1 MLGPLFSTVLNM
13 SITASVVILVILPVQ
28 RLLKGSSKVISYALW
43 AVVLFR
49 LLCPFSLP
57 APFSLLSLF
66 QTSATETG
74 QMAYLP
80 APSTEQVPLPAPTPS
95 TEEAPLP
102 DAPSPADNSP
112 RFDWMEGASILWA
125 AGVVGM
131 AGYSLVQLIR
141 LRKRLVGALPL
152 DRTLRLADHID
163 TPFVLGLFRPK
174 IYLPSHL
181 SGQEQALIVCHERHH
196 IRRGDPILRTVAY
209 AALCLHWF
217 NPLVWLA
224 FRLSGRD
231 MEMCCDEAVIRE
243 LGPEVRADYSA
254 CLLRFSAKGSL
265 HFSAPLAFGEG
276 DAKER
281 IENIMTPRKKL
292 PLAAAAAV
300 GLCLLLT
307 ACLGANPQNAAET
320 QTTGTTDPSAVSY
333 ISPGAPSL
341 QSQLETYL
349 KLMCNQAYSPYY
361 EDLRYEMSRYQESRD
376 GDAFTATFLWTMYNQ
391 DNSGFSNTGE
401 TESNFQLQATGQLTD
416 GILSTIEVMADIS
429 PTGPDAYN
437 IPLADLF
444 PNAGSPVTLTGQIH
458 GYDLTPGARTLS
470 FDPMFLLT
478 AENDAALL
486 QDLGID
492 PDSLPNGYTFYDL
505 LHQITT
511 YPIADT
517 VRCQTFVAPEDSPWT
532 LQETTLDQLI
542 QTLGTNTFAYDITV
556 EDGQVTAISE
566 HYVP

>member
-1 MLGPLFSTVLNM
+1 MLSTLFSAVLNM
-13 SITASVVILVILPVQ
+13 SITASVVILVVLLAR
-28 RLLKGSSKVISYALW
+28 RLLKGLPKVISYALW
-43 AVVLFR
+43 AVVFFR

-66 QTSATETG
+66 QTAATETG

-80 APSTEQVPLPAPTPS
+80 APSTEQISLPAPAPS
-95 TEEAPLP
+95 SEEVPLP
-102 DAPSPADNSP
+102 DAPSPADNTS

-125 AGVVGM
+125 AGVAGTV
-131 AGYSLVQLIR
+131 GYSLVQLIR

-181 SGQEQALIVCHERHH
+181 SDQEQAFIVCHERHH

-224 FRLSGRD
+224 FRQSGRD
-231 MEMCCDEAVIRE
+231 MEMCCDEAVIQE
-243 LGPEVRADYSA
+243 LGPQVRADYST

-292 PLAAAAAV
+292 PLAAAAAIC
-300 GLCLLLT
+300 LCLLLT

-320 QTTGTTDPSAVSY
+320 QNTGTTDPSAVSY

-349 KLMCNQAYSPYY
+349 KLVCNQAYSPYY
-361 EDLRYEMSRYQESRD
+361 EDLRYEMSSYQESRD
-376 GDAFTATFLWTMYNQ
+376 GDTFTATFLWTMYNQ

-429 PTGPDAYN
+429 PTGPAAYN
-437 IPLADLF
+437 IPLSDLF
-444 PNAGSPVTLTGQIH
+444 PKTGAPMTLIGQVW
-458 GYDLTPGARTLS
+458 GYELEPNARTLS
-470 FDPMFLLT
+470 VNPMFLLT
-478 AENDAALL
+478 AADNADLL

-492 PDSLPNGYTFYDL
+492 PNRLPKGYAFYDPDQ
-505 LHQITT
+505 QITT

-517 VRCQTFVAPEDSPWT
+517 VQCQTLAADENGQWA
-532 LQETTLDQLI
+532 LQETTLDELTK
-542 QTLGTNTFAYDITV
+542 TLGATTFAYVITV
-556 EDGQVTAISE
+556 ENGQVTAIAE
-566 HYVP
+566 HYIP

>member
-1 MLGPLFSTVLNM
+1 MLSTLFSAVLNM
-13 SITASVVILVILPVQ
+13 SITASVVILVVLPVQ
-28 RLLKGSSKVISYALW
+28 RLLKGSPKVISYALW

-49 LLCPFSLP
+49 LLCPFSLS

-66 QTSATETG
+66 QTTATETG
-74 QMAYLP
+74 QIAYLP

-102 DAPSPADNSP
+102 DAPSPVDNSP
-112 RFDWMEGASILWA
+112 RLDWMEGASILWA

-181 SGQEQALIVCHERHH
+181 SDQEQAFIVCHERHH

-231 MEMCCDEAVIRE
+231 MEMCCDEAVIQE
-243 LGPEVRADYSA
+243 LGPQVRADYSA

-300 GLCLLLT
+300 CLCLLLT
-307 ACLGANPQNAAET
+307 ACLGANPQKSAEN
-320 QTTGTTDPSAVSY
+320 QDAGANDPIAVSY
-333 ISPGAPSL
+333 IAPAVPSL

-349 KLMCNQAYSPYY
+349 KLVFHQAYSPYY
-361 EDLRYEMSRYQESRD
+361 ENLQYAMSHYQESRD

-416 GILSTIEVMADIS
+416 GILSTIEIAADIN
-429 PTGPDAYN
+429 PTGPDAYT
-437 IPLADLF
+437 IPLSDLF
-444 PNAGSPVTLTGQIH
+444 PNAGAPMTLIGQVW
-458 GYDLTPGARTLS
+458 GYELEPDARTLS
-470 FDPMFLLT
+470 VNPMFLLT
-478 AENDAALL
+478 AADDADLL
-486 QDLGID
+486 QSLGID
-492 PDSLPNGYTFYDL
+492 PNRLPKGYAFYDPDQ
-505 LHQITT
+505 QITT

-517 VRCQTFVAPEDSPWT
+517 VRCQTLAADENGQWA
-532 LQETTLDQLI
+532 LQETTLDELTK
-542 QTLGTNTFAYDITV
+542 TLGATTFAYVITV
-556 EDGQVTAISE
+556 ENGQVTAIAE
-566 HYVP
+566 HYIP

>member
-1 MLGPLFSTVLNM
+1 MLSTLFSAVLNM
-13 SITASVVILVILPVQ
+13 SITASVVILVVLLAR
-28 RLLKGSSKVISYALW
+28 RLLKGAPKVISYALW
-43 AVVLFR
+43 VVVLFR

-66 QTSATETG
+66 QTAATETG

-80 APSTEQVPLPAPTPS
+80 APSPEQVPLPAPTPS
-95 TEEAPLP
+95 TEETPLP
-102 DAPSPADNSP
+102 DTPSPVDSTP

-152 DRTLRLADHID
+152 DGTLRLADHID

-181 SGQEQALIVCHERHH
+181 SHQDQAFIVCHERHH

-231 MEMCCDEAVIRE
+231 MEMCCDEAVIQE
-243 LGPEVRADYSA
+243 LGPQVRADYST

-292 PLAAAAAV
+292 PLAAAAALC
-300 GLCLLLT
+300 LCLLLT

-320 QTTGTTDPSAVSY
+320 QNTGTTDPSAVSY

-349 KLMCNQAYSPYY
+349 KLVCNQAYSPYY
-361 EDLRYEMSRYQESRD
+361 EDLRYEMSSYQESRD
-376 GDAFTATFLWTMYNQ
+376 GDTFTATFLWTMYNQ

-429 PTGPDAYN
+429 PTGPAAYN
-437 IPLADLF
+437 IPLSDLF
-444 PNAGSPVTLTGQIH
+444 PKTGAPMTLIGQVW
-458 GYDLTPGARTLS
+458 GYELEPNARTLS
-470 FDPMFLLT
+470 VNPMFLLT
-478 AENDAALL
+478 AADNADLL

-492 PDSLPNGYTFYDL
+492 PNRLPKGYAFYDPDQ
-505 LHQITT
+505 QITT

-517 VRCQTFVAPEDSPWT
+517 VRCQTLAADENGQWA
-532 LQETTLDQLI
+532 LQETTLDELTK
-542 QTLGTNTFAYDITV
+542 TLGTTTFAYVITV
-556 EDGQVTAISE
+556 ENGQVTAIAE
-566 HYVP
+566 HYIP